1 MKKIPVF
8 LLLLCFVYSARL
20 PAQTTQFTQSMD
32 SSQFDMTGFPLWAKD
47 LRRAEIIAFGSFPF
61 AYFFANFIHNSFRFA
76 KNGWD
81 TRYAPFPF
89 NSAGTIEQ
97 TQSQKFLTLGFAAGG
112 AIIFAAVDYG
122 IMRYKRN
129 RREMEARSLPEG
141 SPIIIRTPLYEEEI
155 FEPEPEPVRFSS
167 ESVEAEEAE
176 EIEEP

>member
-1 MKKIPVF
+1 MKHIPVF
-8 LLLLCFVYSARL
+8 LLLLCFVYSVSL
-20 PAQTTQFTQSMD
+20 PAQTTQPMET

-76 KNGWD
+76 KSGWD

-141 SPIIIRTPLYEEEI
+141 SPIIIRSPLYEEEI
-155 FEPEPEPVRFSS
+155 SETVPASPFSGSYPEGNSR
-167 ESVEAEEAE
+167 ADT
-176 EIEEP
+176 EEP